1 MCLRQNQ
8 SFDPSGRLAEFLE
21 LRESSALL
29 RSELAALWEEQEYLN
44 RIVIPNTQ
52 TNFIIKVGAL
62 QVELLQVQVEVMRVR
77 RKIGILRDKVEKGEL
92 VRVSELEGQVASE
105 FQSWDRKLKDEHARV
120 NEAKARFSSLPS
132 LEDAEEIQ
140 SLYRRLAA
148 KLHPEINPDQG
159 AEARAFWPQVHLA
172 YAWGDL
178 FQLKALFIMAS
189 DYPDSYDLPS
199 NLGRIRYN
207 CQMLEERIRQMM
219 IHLEKMKQHPVF
231 EWKRILDD
239 PQYLASEQ
247 GRLREEIHR
256 VRIQRTA
263 LADILHSLQVRTRT

>member
-1 MCLRQNQ
+1 MQNQ
-8 SFDPSGRLAEFLE
+8 GFNLSDRLPDFLA

-29 RSELAALWEEQEYLN
+29 RAELAALLEEQEHLN
-44 RIVIPNTQ
+44 RVVIPNTQ
-52 TNFIIKVGAL
+52 TNFVIKVGAL
-62 QVELLQVQVEVMRVR
+62 QVELLQAQVDVMRVR
-77 RKIGILRDKVEKGEL
+77 RKIGLLKGKIENEEP
-92 VRVSELEGQVASE
+92 VRASDLEAQVSAE
-105 FQSWDRKLKDEHARV
+105 FQSWDEKLREEHSRI
-120 NEAKARFSSLPS
+120 NEAKGRFSSLPT
-132 LEDAEEIQ
+132 LEDADEIQ

-148 KLHPEINPDQG
+148 KLHPEINPDQS

-189 DYPDSYDLPS
+189 DYPDSYDFPT
-199 NLGRIRYN
+199 NLARIRHNCKILQGRIQ
-207 CQMLEERIRQMM
+207 QMLIR
-219 IHLEKMKQHPVF
+219 LEKMKQHPVF

-256 VRIQRTA
+256 ARIQKMA
-263 LADILHSLQVRTRT
+263 LQDILHSLQVRSFP

>member
-8 SFDPSGRLAEFLE
+8 GSDPSDRLVEFLA

-29 RSELAALWEEQEYLN
+29 RSELAALWEEQENLN

-52 TNFIIKVGAL
+52 TNFVIKVGAL
-62 QVELLQVQVEVMRVR
+62 QVELLQVQVDVMRVR

-92 VRVSELEGQVASE
+92 VRINEIEEQVALE
-105 FQSWDRKLKDEHARV
+105 FQSWDKKLKNEHARV

-132 LEDAEEIQ
+132 LDDADEIQ

-199 NLGRIRYN
+199 NLGRIRHN
-207 CQMLEERIRQMM
+207 CQILEERIRQMM

-256 VRIQRTA
+256 ARIQRTA
-263 LADILHSLQVRTRT
+263 LADILHSLQVRALS

>member
-1 MCLRQNQ
+1 MCLRQDQ
-8 SFDPSGRLAEFLE
+8 GFDLPGRLAEFLE

-52 TNFIIKVGAL
+52 TNFVIKVGAL
-62 QVELLQVQVEVMRVR
+62 QVELLQVQVDVMRIR
-77 RKIGILRDKVEKGEL
+77 RKLGILRNKIEKGENL
-92 VRVSELEGQVASE
+92 AARELEEQVALE
-105 FQSWDRKLKDEHARV
+105 FQSWDEKLKNEHARI

-199 NLGRIRYN
+199 NLGRILHN
-207 CQMLEERIRQMM
+207 CDILKGRIRQMM
-219 IHLEKMKQHPVF
+219 NHLEKMKQHPVF

-263 LADILHSLQVRTRT
+263 LADILHSLQIRALS